1 MLTHLTTAAVYRFLR
16 RYHDLRS
23 AAPDGVAT
31 DLSGMARQLVAA
43 QQSTQLICG
52 LLDLDR
58 TSAEAE
64 IADRARWLITTLR
77 GVITQRVL
85 FDAAPP
91 CIVLETR
98 HIETTRIT
106 VQRILLDCLA
116 LALLTTL
123 DDGATLIS
131 VALYPDR
138 GQQQAQLRIESD
150 RPGLAFHPQLCAS
163 IQTVL
168 QRHGGQLAV
177 QAGSHHQADEHEHW
191 TVAVT
196 MPLHGVITPRTADP
210 ITPHPNAFLPVT
222 TLGARA

>member
-1 MLTHLTTAAVYRFLR
+1 MLNHLTTAAVYRFLR

-23 AAPDGVAT
+23 AAPDGLAT
-31 DLSGMARQLVAA
+31 DLSGMARQLVAK

-58 TSAEAE
+58 ASAEAA

-77 GVITQRVL
+77 GIIAQSCSL
-85 FDAAPP
+85 DDALP
-91 CIVLETR
+91 CIVLQTR
-98 HIETTRIT
+98 HIETTSAT
-106 VQRILLDCLA
+106 VQRTLLDCLA

-131 VALYPDR
+131 VALYPEEA
-138 GQQQAQLRIESD
+138 QQQALLRIESD
-150 RPGLAFHPQLCAS
+150 RPGLAFHPKLSAL

-168 QRHGGQLAV
+168 QRFGGQL
-177 QAGSHHQADEHEHW
+177 QLHAGRHHQAGEHEHW

-196 MPLHGVITPRTADP
+196 MPLHDP
-210 ITPHPNAFLPVT
+210 ITLTPHLNDLPSVI
-222 TLGARA
+222 TLGASA